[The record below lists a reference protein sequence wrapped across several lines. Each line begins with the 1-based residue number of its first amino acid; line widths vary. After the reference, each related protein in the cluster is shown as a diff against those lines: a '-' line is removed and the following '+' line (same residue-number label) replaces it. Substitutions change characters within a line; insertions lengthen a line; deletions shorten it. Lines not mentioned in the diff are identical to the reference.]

1 MTNLIEDGG
10 DLVEELQADTSVSL
24 DDAHPDVEDF
34 SDRNWMPD
42 PMDAPPGKLKN
53 HLGPLQEINA

>member
-10 DLVEELQADTSVSL
+10 DLVEELQADTSVNL
-24 DDAHPDVEDF
+24 DASNPEVEDY

-42 PMDAPPGKLKN
+42 PMDAPPGQF
-53 HLGPLQEINA
+53 PC